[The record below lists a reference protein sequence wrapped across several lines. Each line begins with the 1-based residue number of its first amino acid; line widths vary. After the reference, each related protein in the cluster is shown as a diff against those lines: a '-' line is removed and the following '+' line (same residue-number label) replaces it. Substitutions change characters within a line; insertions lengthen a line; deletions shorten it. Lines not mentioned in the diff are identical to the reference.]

1 MRSFARKVAARTVVL
16 VYLGLAAIGQA
27 PLFVQLFRAT
37 AQGLSRVGWFQER
50 MLDRSH
56 LYLRVLRYYPL
67 PARRSDLLRQFLAV
81 VAPSDVTPAAYLR
94 AYCAGLVENSLALFF
109 KKQLR
114 PVQILPVV
122 KVMGEEKLLTALRQE
137 KGVITVSWHSL
148 FQQLGQPVIDALA
161 QTTSS
166 HIGLLEEKVGHDK
179 LVTYAPETVAGSAA
193 QLKHASGVLRAKGI
207 VKILPDALAGLHVL
221 DVPFLGTVRST
232 PVGFAEL
239 ALLTGAPVIPYD
251 VRPLPGGLY
260 LLEIGDPYDAGPA
273 TALHAER
280 VEHLVRQYVRSLER
294 WWEQGHWLVSS
305 PLPILLLLEQRA
317 VLSARSK
324 ATEVDTG

>member
-1 MRSFARKVAARTVVL
+1 MRSFARKVAARTVIL

-27 PLFVQLFRAT
+27 PLFVRLFRAM

-56 LYLRVLRYYPL
+56 LYLRILRNYPL
-67 PARRSDLLRQFLAV
+67 PERRSELLRQFITV
-81 VAPSDVTPAAYLR
+81 VAPTDVTPVAYLR
-94 AYCAGLVENSLALFF
+94 TYSASLAEHSMVLFF

-114 PVQILPVV
+114 PIQLLPVV
-122 KVMGEEKLLTALRQE
+122 KVTGEEKLLAALRQE
-137 KGVITVSWHSL
+137 KGVIVVSWHS
-148 FQQLGQPVIDALA
+148 FFHQLGQPVVDALA

-166 HIGLLEEKVGHDK
+166 HIGLLEQKVGYDK
-179 LVTYAPETVAGSAA
+179 LVAYAPDTIAGYAA
-193 QLKHASGVLRAKGI
+193 QLKQAYGVLRAQGI

-239 ALLTGAPVIPYD
+239 ALLTGAPVIPFD

-260 LLEIGDPYDAGPA
+260 LLEIGDPYDAGSAAAP
-273 TALHAER
+273 HAER

-294 WWEQGHWLVSS
+294 WWAQGRWLVSS
-305 PLPILLLLEQRA
+305 PLPILFFLQQRA
-317 VLSARSK
+317 ALSAPPK
-324 ATEVDTG
+324 AAELES